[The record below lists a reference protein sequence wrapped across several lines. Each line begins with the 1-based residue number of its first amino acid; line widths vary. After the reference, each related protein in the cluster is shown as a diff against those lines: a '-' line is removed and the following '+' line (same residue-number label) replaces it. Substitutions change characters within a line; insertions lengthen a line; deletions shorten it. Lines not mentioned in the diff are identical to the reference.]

1 MNNDQFRKLML
12 AKSGQSSKDG
22 ASPKGTSSGATTGS
36 LGSRQRN
43 SIPMTPRSLGGAQ
56 ADFARQLAQRNQ
68 ALHPQQKFKSSAP
81 KGVKLGTGYVDRSQA
96 RESKADD
103 REGRLKELERA
114 FKDEEIDQATYEKL
128 RFQIAGGDLEST
140 HLVKGLDFRLL
151 ERIRKGEDVYGNK
164 ATQKESAQEAA
175 AEEDVDDEF
184 DRLQEQDVQAI
195 TREKA
200 EKKKG
205 NLSTVALAPG
215 KKRTRDQIL
224 AELKAARLKAK
235 EQQEST
241 LGDRFKKIGAKQKP
255 GTRIERDSRGREV
268 LIIVDEDGHEKRKVR
283 KVHPEEEDARNGL
296 LMPDKNAKPLGMEV
310 PEQYRK
316 KEEPEEEDDGDVDI
330 FEGAGDDYNPLA
342 GMEES
347 DSEPDGEEGSSSSSS
362 SSSSSKHEVGK
373 KAGADE
379 SMPPPKPKPKPSLP
393 QPERRNYFQD
403 AKTGLISEEANR
415 GPSMSDPAILAAI
428 KKAASLRP
436 IEQDAED
443 DKAKEEA
450 KALEER
456 RKKLLQMQSRDDD
469 DIDMG
474 FGTSRFEDEED
485 FEDKKVKLSRWG
497 EDAGDEGSRR
507 GDNSKRKRGPKKRK
521 GDANSAADVMR
532 VVEQRKKSG

>member
-1 MNNDQFRKLML
+1 MNNEQFRKLML
-12 AKSGQSSKDG
+12 ANSAKPSKDR
-22 ASPKGTSSGATTGS
+22 ASPTGTSPSTNKAS
-36 LGSRQRN
+36 LGSRQRS

-56 ADFARQLAQRNQ
+56 ADFARQLAERNH
-68 ALHPQQKFKSSAP
+68 ALHPQKKFKSSAP
-81 KGVKLGTGYVDRSQA
+81 RGVKLGTGYVDRSQT
-96 RESKADD
+96 RENNEDD
-103 REGRLKELERA
+103 REERLKALEQA
-114 FKDEEIDQATYEKL
+114 LKDEEIDQSTYEKL
-128 RFQIAGGDLEST
+128 RFQIAGGDVGST
-140 HLVKGLDFRLL
+140 HLVKGLDFKLL
-151 ERIRKGEDVYGNK
+151 ERIRKGEDVYEN
-164 ATQKESAQEAA
+164 QKSEEENPEEAA

-184 DRLQEQDVQAI
+184 DELEERDVQAI
-195 TREKA
+195 TKEKA

-224 AELKAARLKAK
+224 AELKAARLAAK
-235 EQQEST
+235 EAQEST

-255 GTRIERDSRGREV
+255 GTRIEKDSKGREV

-283 KVHPEEEDARNGL
+283 KVQPEQDDPRSGL
-296 LMPDKNAKPLGMEV
+296 LMPDKDAKPLGMEV

-316 KEEPEEEDDGDVDI
+316 KEEPEEDDGDVDI
-330 FEGAGDDYNPLA
+330 FEDAGDDYNPLA
-342 GMEES
+342 GVEGSDSDSDEEES
-347 DSEPDGEEGSSSSSS
+347 E
-362 SSSSSKHEVGK
+362 SSKPEVGAK
-373 KAGADE
+373 E
-379 SMPPPKPKPKPSLP
+379 SMPPPPKPSVA
-393 QPERRNYFQD
+393 QPERRNYFKD
-403 AKTGLISEEANR
+403 AKTGLISEEAHR

-436 IEQDAED
+436 IEQEDAED

-485 FEDKKVKLSRWG
+485 FEDSKVKLSKWG
-497 EDAGDEGSRR
+497 DDAGEEGSGR
-507 GDNSKRKRGPKKRK
+507 GDKSKRKRGLKKRK

>member
-1 MNNDQFRKLML
+1 M
-12 AKSGQSSKDG
+12 
-22 ASPKGTSSGATTGS
+22 
-36 LGSRQRN
+36 
-43 SIPMTPRSLGGAQ
+43 
-56 ADFARQLAQRNQ
+56 
-68 ALHPQQKFKSSAP
+68 
-81 KGVKLGTGYVDRSQA
+81 KLGTGYIDRSQT
-96 RESKADD
+96 REDSEDD
-103 REGRLKELERA
+103 REERLKALEKA
-114 FKDEEIDQATYEKL
+114 LKDEEIDQSTYEKL
-128 RFQIAGGDLEST
+128 RFQIAGGDLSST
-140 HLVKGLDFRLL
+140 HLVKGLDFKLL

-164 ATQKESAQEAA
+164 APEKQG
-175 AEEDVDDEF
+175 AEEVVAEENVDDEF
-184 DRLQEQDVQAI
+184 DELEERDVQAI
-195 TREKA
+195 AKEKG

-205 NLSTVALAPG
+205 NLSTVALASG

-224 AELKAARLKAK
+224 AEMKAARLAAK
-235 EQQEST
+235 EAQEST

-255 GTRIERDSRGREV
+255 GTRIEKDSKGREV

-283 KVHPEEEDARNGL
+283 KVQPEHEDTRSGL
-296 LMPDKNAKPLGMEV
+296 LMPDKDAKPLGMEV

-316 KEEPEEEDDGDVDI
+316 KEEVEEDDGDVDI
-330 FEGAGDDYNPLA
+330 FEDAGDDYNPLA
-342 GMEES
+342 GVEGSDS
-347 DSEPDGEEGSSSSSS
+347 DSEDEGDSN
-362 SSSSSKHEVGK
+362 KPEVHK
-373 KAGADE
+373 EADTKE
-379 SMPPPKPKPKPSLP
+379 SMPPPPKPSLA
-393 QPERRNYFQD
+393 QPERRNYFKD

-436 IEQDAED
+436 IEQEAED

-485 FEDKKVKLSRWG
+485 FEDSKVKLSKWG
-497 EDAGDEGSRR
+497 DDTGEEGSSR
-507 GDNSKRKRGPKKRK
+507 GDKSKRKRGPKKRK

>member
-1 MNNDQFRKLML
+1 M
-12 AKSGQSSKDG
+12 
-22 ASPKGTSSGATTGS
+22 
-36 LGSRQRN
+36 
-43 SIPMTPRSLGGAQ
+43 
-56 ADFARQLAQRNQ
+56 
-68 ALHPQQKFKSSAP
+68 
-81 KGVKLGTGYVDRSQA
+81 KLGTGYVDRSQT
-96 RESKADD
+96 RETNEDD
-103 REGRLKELERA
+103 REERLKALEKA
-114 FKDEEIDQATYEKL
+114 LKDEEIDQSTYEKL
-128 RFQIAGGDLEST
+128 RFQIAGGDLGST
-140 HLVKGLDFRLL
+140 HLVKGLDFKLL
-151 ERIRKGEDVYGNK
+151 ERIRKGEDVYRK
-164 ATQKESAQEAA
+164 KEAEKDDPEEAA

-184 DRLQEQDVQAI
+184 DQLEDRDVQAI
-195 TREKA
+195 TKEKV

-224 AELKAARLKAK
+224 AELKAARLAAM
-235 EQQEST
+235 EAQEST

-255 GTRIERDSRGREV
+255 GTRIEKDSKGREV

-283 KVHPEEEDARNGL
+283 KVQPGQEDSRSGL
-296 LMPDKNAKPLGMEV
+296 LMPDKDAKPLGMEV

-316 KEEPEEEDDGDVDI
+316 KEEPEEDDGDADI
-330 FEGAGDDYNPLA
+330 FEDAGDDYNPLA
-342 GMEES
+342 EVEGS
-347 DSEPDGEEGSSSSSS
+347 DSDSDEEDSDSNKQAV
-362 SSSSSKHEVGK
+362 SKEASAK
-373 KAGADE
+373 E
-379 SMPPPKPKPKPSLP
+379 SMPPPPKPSLA
-393 QPERRNYFQD
+393 QPERHNYFKD
-403 AKTGLISEEANR
+403 AKTGLISEEEADR

-436 IEQDAED
+436 IEQDTED

-485 FEDKKVKLSRWG
+485 FEDSKVKLSKWG
-497 EDAGDEGSRR
+497 DDAGEEGSSR
-507 GDNSKRKRGPKKRK
+507 GDKSKRKRGPKKRK

>member
-12 AKSGQSSKDG
+12 TKSGKASKDG
-22 ASPKGTSSGATTGS
+22 ASSKGTSSGANTGS
-36 LGSRQRN
+36 LGSRQRS

-56 ADFARQLAQRNQ
+56 ADFARQLAERNQ
-68 ALHPQQKFKSSAP
+68 ALHPPKKFKTSVP
-81 KGVKLGTGYVDRSQA
+81 KGVKLGEGYVDRSQA
-96 RESKADD
+96 RENEDDD
-103 REGRLKELERA
+103 REERLKALEKS
-114 FKDEEIDQATYEKL
+114 FKDEEIDEATYQKL
-128 RFQIAGGDLEST
+128 RFQIAGGDLSST
-140 HLVKGLDFRLL
+140 HLVKGLDFKLL

-164 ATQKESAQEAA
+164 GAEKDG
-175 AEEDVDDEF
+175 AEEAPSDGDVDDEF
-184 DRLQEQDVQAI
+184 DRLQEQNVQAI
-195 TREKA
+195 TKEKA

-205 NLSTVALAPG
+205 TLSTVSLAPG

-224 AELKAARLKAK
+224 AEMKAARLAAQQ
-235 EQQEST
+235 QQESA

-283 KVHPEEEDARNGL
+283 KVQPGEEDARNGL
-296 LMPDKNAKPLGMEV
+296 LMPDKDAKPLGMEV

-316 KEEPEEEDDGDVDI
+316 KEELEEDDGDVDI
-330 FEGAGDDYNPLA
+330 FEDAGDDYDPLA
-342 GMEES
+342 GMGES
-347 DSEPDGEEGSSSSSS
+347 DSASDEEEKSSNQEAIKEADT
-362 SSSSSKHEVGK
+362 SK
-373 KAGADE
+373 A
-379 SMPPPKPKPKPSLP
+379 MPPPPKPSIS
-393 QPERRNYFQD
+393 QPDRRNYFKD
-403 AKTGLISEEANR
+403 SRTALISEEASR

-497 EDAGDEGSRR
+497 EDAGEEGSSR
-507 GDNSKRKRGPKKRK
+507 GDKSKRKRGPKKRK

-532 VVEQRKKSG
+532 VVEQRKKSE

>member
-12 AKSGQSSKDG
+12 ANSAKPSKDRASPTG
-22 ASPKGTSSGATTGS
+22 ASPGKDKGS
-36 LGSRQRN
+36 LGSRSRN
-43 SIPMTPRSLGGAQ
+43 SIPMTPRSLGGTQ
-56 ADFARQLAQRNQ
+56 ADFARQLAERNH
-68 ALHPQQKFKSSAP
+68 ALHPQKKFKSSTP
-81 KGVKLGTGYVDRSQA
+81 RGVKLGTGYIDRSQT
-96 RESKADD
+96 REDSEDD
-103 REGRLKELERA
+103 REERLKALEKA
-114 FKDEEIDQATYEKL
+114 LKDEEIDQPTYEKL
-128 RFQIAGGDLEST
+128 RFQIAGGDLGST
-140 HLVKGLDFRLL
+140 HLVKGLDFKLL

-164 ATQKESAQEAA
+164 EPEKEETEDAA
-175 AEEDVDDEF
+175 EDVDDEF
-184 DRLQEQDVQAI
+184 DALEERDVQAI
-195 TREKA
+195 AKEKG

-224 AELKAARLKAK
+224 ADLKAARLAAKAA
-235 EQQEST
+235 QESN

-255 GTRIERDSRGREV
+255 GTRIEKDSKGREV

-283 KVHPEEEDARNGL
+283 KVQPEQEDSRNGL
-296 LMPDKNAKPLGMEV
+296 LMPDKDAKPLGMEV

-316 KEEPEEEDDGDVDI
+316 KEEAEEDDGDVDI
-330 FEGAGDDYNPLA
+330 FEDAGDDYNPLA
-342 GMEES
+342 EMEGSDSDSDEEES
-347 DSEPDGEEGSSSSSS
+347 DSDKPEVSEE
-362 SSSSSKHEVGK
+362 
-373 KAGADE
+373 AGTKE
-379 SMPPPKPKPKPSLP
+379 SMPPPPKPSLA
-393 QPERRNYFQD
+393 QPERRNYFKD
-403 AKTGLISEEANR
+403 AKTGLISEEANK

-436 IEQDAED
+436 IEQEAED

-456 RKKLLQMQSRDDD
+456 RKKLLEMQNRDDD

-485 FEDKKVKLSRWG
+485 FDDSKVKLSKWG
-497 EDAGDEGSRR
+497 DDTGEEGSSR
-507 GDNSKRKRGPKKRK
+507 GDKAKRKRGPKKRK

>member
-12 AKSGQSSKDG
+12 ANSAKPSKDRASSTG
-22 ASPKGTSSGATTGS
+22 ASPVANHGS
-36 LGSRQRN
+36 LGSRQRS
-43 SIPMTPRSLGGAQ
+43 SIPMTPRSLGSTQ
-56 ADFARQLAQRNQ
+56 ADFARQLAERNQ
-68 ALHPQQKFKSSAP
+68 ALHPQKKFKSSAP
-81 KGVKLGTGYVDRSQA
+81 RGVKLGTGYIDRSQT
-96 RESKADD
+96 READDDD
-103 REGRLKELERA
+103 REERLKALEKA
-114 FKDEEIDQATYEKL
+114 LKDEEIDQSTYEKL
-128 RFQIAGGDLEST
+128 RFQIAGGDLGST
-140 HLVKGLDFRLL
+140 HLVKGLDFKLL
-151 ERIRKGEDVYGNK
+151 ERIRKGEDIYGK
-164 ATQKESAQEAA
+164 KEAEKEDPEEAVVG
-175 AEEDVDDEF
+175 EDVDDEF
-184 DRLQEQDVQAI
+184 DQLEERDVQAI
-195 TREKA
+195 TKEKV

-224 AELKAARLKAK
+224 AELKAARLAAK
-235 EQQEST
+235 EAQEST

-255 GTRIERDSRGREV
+255 GTRIEKDSKGREV

-283 KVHPEEEDARNGL
+283 KVQRDEGDSQNGL
-296 LMPDKNAKPLGMEV
+296 LMPDKDAKPLGMEV

-316 KEEPEEEDDGDVDI
+316 KEEPEEDDGDVDI
-330 FEGAGDDYNPLA
+330 FEDAGDDYNPLA
-342 GMEES
+342 GVEGSDSDSDEEES
-347 DSEPDGEEGSSSSSS
+347 DSNQQ
-362 SSSSSKHEVGK
+362 EVSME
-373 KAGADE
+373 AGTKE
-379 SMPPPKPKPKPSLP
+379 SMPPPPKPSLA
-393 QPERRNYFQD
+393 QPERRNYFKD

-485 FEDKKVKLSRWG
+485 FDDSKVKLSKWG
-497 EDAGDEGSRR
+497 DDAGEEGSSR
-507 GDNSKRKRGPKKRK
+507 GDKSKRKRGPKKRK